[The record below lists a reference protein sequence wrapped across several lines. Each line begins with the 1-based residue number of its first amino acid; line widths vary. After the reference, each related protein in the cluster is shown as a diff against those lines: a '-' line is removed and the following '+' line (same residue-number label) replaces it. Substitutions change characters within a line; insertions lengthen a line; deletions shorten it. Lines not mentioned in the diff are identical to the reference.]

1 MRGAVRVGFLRLW
14 VFLKD
19 LCWARLCSPFSSMT
33 FCDALSNSKHM
44 LFADDLQIYLSCPP
58 AEILQGLRLISQD
71 VHAIFEYAGA
81 NGLKLNLEK
90 SKIIIFS
97 SRAYASSID
106 VSRLPPVTVGMTSLP
121 FVSEDL
127 RPCEDDNDC
136 SPNSYCY
143 KISKYCTNFT
153 TCAWYNRL
161 ENLVPARRASQC
173 GPCITGYAT
182 EILTDGT
189 ERDFCRRIVVTDG
202 EQYQGSMMIRQDF
215 VIYMIISIAVF
226 IFLSIIFYV
235 KFHKV
240 KQWYEKI
247 EFNCFRRNN
256 VTNTDAATANAT
268 NNNSVTIATAP
279 PEEQTSFI
287 KIVEDESVHGKN
299 RQPIDINGYQ
309 KARPFV
315 PPSWV
320 TINSPHSGN
329 DHANV
334 PNIVTAQSQNDIP
347 ANWPLM
353 PRPTVELPE
362 VNIEQQDNNMNINI
376 YNTIVR
382 QRSSDSDTNSTTE
395 SNKTSDNEEKRNEN
409 NEKKKNE
416 ERETS
421 ININQTFQ
429 MCTSIKVET

>member
-1 MRGAVRVGFLRLW
+1 M
-14 VFLKD
+14 
-19 LCWARLCSPFSSMT
+19 
-33 FCDALSNSKHM
+33 
-44 LFADDLQIYLSCPP
+44 
-58 AEILQGLRLISQD
+58 
-71 VHAIFEYAGA
+71 
-81 NGLKLNLEK
+81 
-90 SKIIIFS
+90 
-97 SRAYASSID
+97 
-106 VSRLPPVTVGMTSLP
+106 
-121 FVSEDL
+121 DL

-347 ANWPLM
+347 ANWPL
-353 PRPTVELPE
+353 
-362 VNIEQQDNNMNINI
+362 
-376 YNTIVR
+376 
-382 QRSSDSDTNSTTE
+382 
-395 SNKTSDNEEKRNEN
+395 
-409 NEKKKNE
+409 
-416 ERETS
+416 
-421 ININQTFQ
+421 
-429 MCTSIKVET
+429 